1 VNTKTPVAGGR
12 TAKFWIWPA
21 AAATAV
27 FLLVALSATL
37 AEPRLGWY
45 ARSSLM
51 RALER
56 DYQPVIGDIQVH
68 VFPSVRV
75 SLRGV
80 VLRQKDRQDA
90 PPLITIQEASASA
103 SWLQLLRR
111 HAGKVILGGLKI
123 QVSPRREA
131 RAPQPRSSSIAGF
144 VIDQIE
150 ADGTVL
156 VVYPKNPAKE
166 PLEFDIH
173 QLTLHGAGDQ
183 PMSFE
188 AILQNA
194 KPPGEIHSTGKFG
207 PWEPQQPADTPVSG
221 QYSLRNA
228 NLAVF
233 KGISGILS
241 SDGTYE
247 GVLDRINVQG
257 QTDTPDFTVRISGQP
272 VDLKTQFKAV
282 VDGTDGNTYLD
293 PVNGQFGHSSVV
305 ARGSIAGEPG
315 KKGKTV
321 ALDATVNNGR
331 LEDMLR
337 LGVKSNSPGMTGAI
351 SFHSKIVIPPGD
363 IDIAEKLQLEG
374 AFEVAKAQFSKL
386 NVQEKINSMSHRGQG
401 DPEESPDVSV
411 ASGFGGRFNLDK
423 GIITFSKLSF
433 RIPGVQVAL
442 NGTYGMLD
450 QGLDLHGTAS
460 LEAKLSQTTTGFKSF
475 LLKALDP
482 FFSKKNA
489 GTVLP
494 IKIGGTASS
503 PSFGLDIGRA
513 SKPPSGF

>member
-1 VNTKTPVAGGR
+1 
-12 TAKFWIWPA
+12 
-21 AAATAV
+21 
-27 FLLVALSATL
+27 
-37 AEPRLGWY
+37 
-45 ARSSLM
+45 
-51 RALER
+51 
-56 DYQPVIGDIQVH
+56 
-68 VFPSVRV
+68 
-75 SLRGV
+75 
-80 VLRQKDRQDA
+80 
-90 PPLITIQEASASA
+90 
-103 SWLQLLRR
+103 
-111 HAGKVILGGLKI
+111 
-123 QVSPRREA
+123 
-131 RAPQPRSSSIAGF
+131 
-144 VIDQIE
+144 
-150 ADGTVL
+150 
-156 VVYPKNPAKE
+156 
-166 PLEFDIH
+166 
-173 QLTLHGAGDQ
+173 
-183 PMSFE
+183 MSFE